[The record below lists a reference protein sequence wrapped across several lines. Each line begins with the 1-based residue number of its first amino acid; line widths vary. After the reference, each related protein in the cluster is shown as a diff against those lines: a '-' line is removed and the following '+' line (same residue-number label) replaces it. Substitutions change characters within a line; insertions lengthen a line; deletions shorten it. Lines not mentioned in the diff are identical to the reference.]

1 MILRKIKLFVKEQ
14 RGFLL
19 TEMLASLAI
28 AAIIGLGA
36 TFASAQVMNQ
46 TTRNNDFTTASRH
59 TLNAIHWISRDTQM
73 AQTIEGVAGFPAT
86 DNLTLAWAEW
96 GNTENEVVYSV
107 ENGQLKRSYSVDGGA
122 PSVTIVAEYINSD
135 AQMTNFV
142 PDSDNVTYIIKITGS
157 VGAGS
162 TIVDVTKVREIV
174 SRPKL

>member
-1 MILRKIKLFVKEQ
+1 MILCKIKLFIKEQ

-28 AAIIGLGA
+28 AGLIGLGA
-36 TFASAQVMNQ
+36 TVASAQVMNQ
-46 TTRNNDFTTASRH
+46 TARNNDFTTASRH
-59 TLNAIHWISRDTQM
+59 TLNAIQWISRDTQM
-73 AQTIEGVAGFPAT
+73 AQTIVGWDGFPAT
-86 DNLTLAWAEW
+86 DNLTLTWATW
-96 GNTENEVVYSV
+96 DNTENEVIYSV

-122 PSVTIVAEYINSD
+122 PSVTLVAEYINP
-135 AQMTNFV
+135 AAAMTNCAL
-142 PDSDNVTYIIKITGS
+142 DNGVLTLKITGS